1 MTLLDLCEAPAP
13 EGDDFV
19 AKVARHFMARPGQWV
34 DYRELATVG
43 GFGAWRT
50 RVSDARHRY
59 AMTIE
64 NRSKRHAGHHRGRQL
79 ADEGPPLRRRGVG
92 ADAADAARCL
102 RFGARRF

>member
-1 MTLLDLCEAPAP
+1 MTLLDLCDAP

-19 AKVARHFMARPGQWV
+19 AKVARHFLARPGQWV

-59 AMTIE
+59 GLTIE
-64 NRSKRHAGHHRGRQL
+64 NRWRTVTTSDGRRYRVSEYRYVPGGQRME
-79 ADEGPPLRRRGVG
+79 AS
-92 ADAADAARCL
+92 A
-102 RFGARRF
+102 